1 MDLITTLG
9 RTAGLSLA
17 AGLNVYATVA
27 ILGLAARFGWATLP
41 PQFQAFDSDLVIGTA
56 AVLYL
61 IEFAADKVPYVDS
74 VWDVVHTAIRPIG
87 GALIAVAA
95 LGEASP
101 MVTALGALLG
111 GTLAAGSHLTKTGA
125 RAAANTSP
133 EPFSNWTLSVGEDVL
148 VVGLGYLALQHPTAA
163 LVVVCVAVVLMV
175 VFLATILRL
184 VRRWFARRPP
194 VTPPA

>member
-1 MDLITTLG
+1 MDLITTIG
-9 RTAGLSLA
+9 RTAAFSLA

-41 PQFQAFDSDLVIGTA
+41 PQFDAFDSDLVIGAA

-87 GALIAVAA
+87 GALIAVATI
-95 LGEASP
+95 GEASP
-101 MVTALGALLG
+101 AVTALGALLG

-125 RAAANTSP
+125 RAAVNTSP
-133 EPFSNWTLSVGEDVL
+133 EPFSNWALSVGEDVL
-148 VVGLGYLALQHPTAA
+148 VVGLGYLALQHPTMA
-163 LVVVCVAVVLMV
+163 LVVVCIAVALIVT
-175 VFLATILRL
+175 FLATILRL
-184 VRRWFARRPP
+184 VRRWFGRRRPLSRE
-194 VTPPA
+194 A

>member
-9 RTAGLSLA
+9 RTAGFSLA

-27 ILGLAARFGWATLP
+27 ILGLAARFGWAELP
-41 PQFQAFDSDLVIGTA
+41 PQFEAFDSDLVIGAA

-87 GALIAVAA
+87 GALIAVATI
-95 LGEASP
+95 GEASP
-101 MVTALGALLG
+101 AVTALGALLG

-133 EPFSNWTLSVGEDVL
+133 EPFSNWALSLGEDVL
-148 VVGLGYLALQHPTAA
+148 VVGLGYLALQHPAAA
-163 LVVVCVAVVLMV
+163 LIVVCIAAALIVT
-175 VFLATILRL
+175 FLATTLRL
-184 VRRWFARRPP
+184 VGRWFQRRRSMSPE
-194 VTPPA
+194 A

>member
-61 IEFAADKVPYVDS
+61 IEFAADKVPFVDS

-87 GALIAVAA
+87 GALIAVAT

-101 MVTALGALLG
+101 TMTALGALLG

-133 EPFSNWTLSVGEDVL
+133 EPFSNWALSVGEDLL

-163 LVVVCVAVVLMV
+163 LVVVCVAVVLMA
-175 VFLATILRL
+175 VFFATILRL
-184 VRRWFARRPP
+184 VRRWFARRH
-194 VTPPA
+194 PAVPAA